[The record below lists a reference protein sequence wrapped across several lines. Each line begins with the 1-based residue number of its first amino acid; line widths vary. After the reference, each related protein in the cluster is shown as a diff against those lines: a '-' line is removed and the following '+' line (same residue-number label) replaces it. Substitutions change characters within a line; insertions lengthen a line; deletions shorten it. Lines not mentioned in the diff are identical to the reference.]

1 MRRIILTLM
10 MLATGLCTALAAGND
25 EVRARKILDQTAA
38 KLKAMKGMTIDFTI
52 AQYQGKKLQGTG
64 DGQIDLLDK
73 RFHVT
78 TTDMVSWFDG
88 KNQWSMVPGD
98 SEANLTAPTPEE
110 QQAMNPY
117 AFLSLYKSGYS
128 LECSRTKLSNGT
140 EGWKIL
146 MKAKSAKQQLSRIQ
160 VEIDRT
166 YTPVRVTLQ
175 QGKTQTVRINVKKLQ
190 GNRSFPADHFTFPTK
205 QYPHVEIID
214 LR

>member
-1 MRRIILTLM
+1 MRRVILTLM

-38 KLKAMKGMTIDFTI
+38 KLKAMKGMTIHFTI
-52 AQYQGKKLQGTG
+52 AQYQGKKLQGNSN
-64 DGQIDLLDK
+64 GQIDLLDK

-78 TTDMVSWFDG
+78 MPDMLSWFDG

-98 SEANLTAPTPEE
+98 TEVNLTAPTPEE

-117 AFLSLYKSGYS
+117 AFLSLYKSGYT
-128 LECSRTKLSNGT
+128 LECEHTKLTNGT
-140 EGWKIL
+140 EGWRIM
-146 MKAKSAKQQLSRIQ
+146 MKARSATQKLNRIQ

-175 QGKTQTVRINVKKLQ
+175 QGKTRMVRIDVSRLE
-190 GNRSFPADHFTFPTK
+190 GNRTFPATHFTFPK
-205 QYPHVEIID
+205 SQYPNVEIID